1 MIRPYLGDITND
13 HKTQEE
19 WKIQLTMIINFI
31 SSKDY
36 DETRTMHTTSDNIEI
51 MIGNKTNGIIKN
63 FLILFC
69 KKDQEGL
76 EESMRGSEFIFD
88 SVDLLYY
95 KLQKISLKKGRS
107 YIDSP
112 KWLKNKKATIN
123 PKNKDDKCFKH
134 AVAVA
139 LNHEQI
145 KSHPERI
152 SKIKQ
157 FIDQYN

>member
-1 MIRPYLGDITND
+1 
-13 HKTQEE
+13 
-19 WKIQLTMIINFI
+19 
-31 SSKDY
+31 
-36 DETRTMHTTSDNIEI
+36 
-51 MIGNKTNGIIKN
+51 
-63 FLILFC
+63 
-69 KKDQEGL
+69 
-76 EESMRGSEFIFD
+76 MRGSEFIFD

-145 KSHPERI
+145 KSRPERI

-157 FIDQYN
+157 FIDQYNWKK

>member
-1 MIRPYLGDITND
+1 
-13 HKTQEE
+13 
-19 WKIQLTMIINFI
+19 
-31 SSKDY
+31 
-36 DETRTMHTTSDNIEI
+36 
-51 MIGNKTNGIIKN
+51 
-63 FLILFC
+63 
-69 KKDQEGL
+69 
-76 EESMRGSEFIFD
+76 MRGSEFIFD

-157 FIDQYN
+157 FIDQYNWKK